1 MIATYLQV
9 LSVLVLICAGAAAL
23 GNEVRL
29 WIDERHADREQARV
43 GRHAAAAA
51 SAIHDGVHRAVI
63 KAAHRIDTALL
74 FADVRE
80 AFESAAPTVRMA
92 AP

>member
-9 LSVLVLICAGAAAL
+9 LSVLALICAGAAAL

-29 WIDERHADREQARV
+29 WIDEHHADRDQARV
-43 GRHAAAAA
+43 GRHAEVDGMVSLVRRFDRHFARQRETAA
-51 SAIHDGVHRAVI
+51 
-63 KAAHRIDTALL
+63 L

-80 AFESAAPTVRMA
+80 AFESAADTVWLVR
-92 AP
+92 P

>member
-29 WIDERHADREQARV
+29 WIDERHADREQARA
-43 GRHAAAAA
+43 GRHAVAA

-74 FADVRE
+74 FAEARE